1 MCFIAI
7 AASVVLPDAKQCN
20 EDSSPDD
27 SNSLNVRGILKVLRT
42 KIMALF
48 KFLSLHYSA
57 KNLIV
62 CVLCFSRHV

>member
-27 SNSLNVRGILKVLRT
+27 SKSLNVRGILKVLRT

-48 KFLSLHYSA
+48 K
-57 KNLIV
+57 
-62 CVLCFSRHV
+62 

>member
-7 AASVVLPDAKQCN
+7 AASVVLPDAKKCD

-27 SNSLNVRGILKVLRT
+27 SKSLNVRGILKVLRT

-48 KFLSLHYSA
+48 KYQSMFQGT
-57 KNLIV
+57 
-62 CVLCFSRHV
+62 